1 MISRIRVSLKYAT
14 LSLYEYD
21 RLMAVENMKQAYT
34 QQKQLQLNTSW
45 NGKNAELFEYEMYC
59 ASIRMSIMFGSTRSV
74 A

>member
-59 ASIRMSIMFGSTRSV
+59 AATASYILWCLFVS
-74 A
+74 